1 MAIFARENQ
10 SVSLFSEALKNKYMN
25 NISFYLDKRR
35 KKDDGVYPIRIY
47 LCHRKAIF
55 VSTGLSAHEDEWE
68 GKYISAKSRNARA
81 RNSMLRNILDRVE
94 TLVIS
99 LSKDK
104 KLPFMSDKELAA
116 AIREEISGEPA
127 KKETFVD
134 FIGRY
139 AVKQKKEN
147 TKTVYLSTKEKVFQ
161 YDGNATFQTID
172 LNWLEGF
179 DSWMEGNGLSVNSR
193 SIHLRNIRTVFN
205 EAIDNGETSFYPFR
219 KFKIRKEETR
229 KRSLSVDDL
238 RVIRNYQGE
247 DFIKEYQDMFMLMFY
262 LIGVNSIDLYKASPD
277 SIVDG
282 RFEYKR
288 SKTGRLFS
296 IKVEPEAM
304 EIIERYKGKEHL
316 LYVEDLKDYR
326 TYTYAMCRGLKKLGE
341 VEVKGRGGKKERK
354 PLFPDISKLW
364 IMSCMERSDEKR
376 LYLCCK
382 TMDNKLYLQYVERE
396 IRQLFD

>member
-1 MAIFARENQ
+1 
-10 SVSLFSEALKNKYMN
+10 MN

-139 AVKQKKEN
+139 AVKQKRRI
-147 TKTVYLSTKEKVFQ
+147 Q
-161 YDGNATFQTID
+161 
-172 LNWLEGF
+172 
-179 DSWMEGNGLSVNSR
+179 
-193 SIHLRNIRTVFN
+193 
-205 EAIDNGETSFYPFR
+205 
-219 KFKIRKEETR
+219 
-229 KRSLSVDDL
+229 
-238 RVIRNYQGE
+238 
-247 DFIKEYQDMFMLMFY
+247 
-262 LIGVNSIDLYKASPD
+262 
-277 SIVDG
+277 
-282 RFEYKR
+282 
-288 SKTGRLFS
+288 RLFTF
-296 IKVEPEAM
+296 
-304 EIIERYKGKEHL
+304 L
-316 LYVEDLKDYR
+316 
-326 TYTYAMCRGLKKLGE
+326 LKKKYSNMMGTLHF
-341 VEVKGRGGKKERK
+341 K
-354 PLFPDISKLW
+354 PLI
-364 IMSCMERSDEKR
+364 
-376 LYLCCK
+376 
-382 TMDNKLYLQYVERE
+382 
-396 IRQLFD
+396 

>member
-1 MAIFARENQ
+1 
-10 SVSLFSEALKNKYMN
+10 MN

-68 GKYISAKSRNARA
+68 GKYISAKARNARA

-99 LSKDK
+99 FSKDK

-193 SIHLRNIRTVFN
+193 SIHFRNIRTVFN

-238 RVIRNYQGE
+238 RLLRNYQGE

-262 LIGVNSIDLYKASPD
+262 LIGVNSIDLYQAVPD

-354 PLFPDISKLW
+354 PLFPYISTYWARHTWATIAASLDIPKETISAALGHEIGSRVTSIYIDFDQKKV
-364 IMSCMERSDEKR
+364 DEANRKVMDYV
-376 LYLCCK
+376 LYG
-382 TMDNKLYLQYVERE
+382 NK
-396 IRQLFD
+396 